1 MALNLLITHADELF
15 RKHLSE
21 RLGAENCKVFQA
33 SQGVEA
39 TDIIQQNNIDVTLLG
54 AVGSRENRLSL
65 LKTIK
70 GISPRTEVIL
80 LTEAEEHSIRGAI
93 EAMQSG
99 AFDDL
104 LLPVDVQTLLMR
116 IREAFKM
123 KKERLKNTSA

>member
-1 MALNLLITHADELF
+1 LITHTDELF

-21 RLGAENCKVFQA
+21 RLDSENCKVFQA
-33 SQGVEA
+33 SQGAEA
-39 TDIIQQNNIDVTLLG
+39 TDIIQQNNIDVALLG

-70 GISPRTEVIL
+70 GIKPFTEVIL
-80 LTEAEEHSIRGAI
+80 LTEAEEHSIKGAI

-104 LLPVDVQTLLMR
+104 LLPVDIQTLVMR
-116 IREAFKM
+116 VREAFKM
-123 KKERLKNTSA
+123 KKERLKNKSP